1 MKNLFLTAIVL
12 YRKCISPLMPPSCR
26 FQPTCSEYGYEAISR
41 FGIIKGSALLL
52 RRVLKCHPFNPGGYD
67 PIPGQTENI
76 NFRMG
81 NG

>member
-1 MKNLFLTAIVL
+1 
-12 YRKCISPLMPPSCR
+12 MPPSCR

-52 RRVLKCHPFNPGGYD
+52 RRVLKCHPLNPGGYD
-67 PIPGQTENI
+67 PIPGQTDTI